1 MSQGELADRRT
12 ARGRGPAGTEAHH
25 ALLQDEA
32 TRNFVSSKT
41 VLTNFRT
48 LFRTATAPR
57 VFRPT
62 ELRAGGALRG
72 RSLQR
77 SCRAVCDHRLEIAAV
92 GIDRTRRTREGRND
106 SHEPKLDAQQNGEL
120 IKPTTTVAQTV
131 VAQGQRFPLDR
142 CSCRPI
148 KVAPPGWAFSFSR
161 ALKLRGGVS
170 PRSRQGSLDSA
181 S

>member
-1 MSQGELADRRT
+1 MSPGELADRRT

-77 SCRAVCDHRLEIAAV
+77 SCRAACNHRREIAAV
-92 GIDRTRRTREGRND
+92 GIDPTRRTPEWRND

-131 VAQGQRFPLDR
+131 VATDLYL
-142 CSCRPI
+142 I
-148 KVAPPGWAFSFSR
+148 KVA
-161 ALKLRGGVS
+161 L
-170 PRSRQGSLDSA
+170 PRFPN
-181 S
+181 

>member
-25 ALLQDEA
+25 AFLQDEA
-32 TRNFVSSKT
+32 TRNFASSKT

-62 ELRAGGALRG
+62 ELRAGGALRR

-77 SCRAVCDHRLEIAAV
+77 SCRAACNHPQELAA
-92 GIDRTRRTREGRND
+92 GCMRRPR
-106 SHEPKLDAQQNGEL
+106 
-120 IKPTTTVAQTV
+120 PT
-131 VAQGQRFPLDR
+131 P
-142 CSCRPI
+142 
-148 KVAPPGWAFSFSR
+148 
-161 ALKLRGGVS
+161 
-170 PRSRQGSLDSA
+170 
-181 S
+181 